1 MNDKILGEE
10 GRKEKQIAT
19 SSVAY
24 GTGRANPLLLWVLQ
38 MQHCQGSTERRGWEK
53 RLLGP
58 IQAGELRSPGMGVS
72 TGSRKIWGQQA
83 QLRSLC
89 PTCGATM

>member
-38 MQHCQGSTERRGWEK
+38 MQHCQGSTESRGWEK

-72 TGSRKIWGQQA
+72 IGSRKIWGQQA